1 MLKIHKLGQEGERIA
16 CDFLIKKYIVLERN
30 WRWKNAE
37 IDIICIETSTLI
49 FVEVKCRSSEKF
61 GQPHEFVNEKKQKLM
76 IDAAEAYLDLLD
88 KDYEERFNI
97 ISIILSKLE
106 FKIDHISEAF

>member
-1 MLKIHKLGQEGERIA
+1 
-16 CDFLIKKYIVLERN
+16 
-30 WRWKNAE
+30 
-37 IDIICIETSTLI
+37 
-49 FVEVKCRSSEKF
+49 
-61 GQPHEFVNEKKQKLM
+61 M

-88 KDYEERFNI
+88 KDYEVRFDI

>member
-1 MLKIHKLGQEGERIA
+1 MHK
-16 CDFLIKKYIVLERN
+16 
-30 WRWKNAE
+30 KN
-37 IDIICIETSTLI
+37 TLI

-61 GQPHEFVNEKKQKLM
+61 GQPFEFVNEKKQKLM
-76 IDAAEAYLDLLD
+76 IDAAEAYLELLNEE
-88 KDYEERFNI
+88 YEVRFDI